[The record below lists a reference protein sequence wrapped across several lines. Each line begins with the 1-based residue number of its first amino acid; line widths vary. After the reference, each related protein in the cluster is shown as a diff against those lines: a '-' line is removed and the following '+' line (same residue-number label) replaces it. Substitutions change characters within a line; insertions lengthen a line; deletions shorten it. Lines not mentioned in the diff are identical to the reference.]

1 LSKPIATASA
11 PMPDVLALCGRL
23 FPAGHDVR
31 IDGDFVVGDGS
42 TEAGTIAVVG
52 TCNRAG
58 IGVDLAYRLAGAVLD
73 VVASH
78 PERPILMLVDTQGQK
93 LARRDELLG
102 NGGYLAH
109 LAKCFEVAR
118 REGHP
123 LLALVYGEAVSGGF
137 LALGMTADR
146 TYALADAQIRVM
158 ALPAMSRITQIP
170 IDELETLCRTSAIFG
185 PGVDHYERLGAVDA
199 IWEGDLATC
208 LADAL
213 SSIAPS
219 DDARARLGAE
229 RGGRTHAARVIA
241 AVLDA

>member
-1 LSKPIATASA
+1 
-11 PMPDVLALCGRL
+11 
-23 FPAGHDVR
+23 
-31 IDGDFVVGDGS
+31 
-42 TEAGTIAVVG
+42 
-52 TCNRAG
+52 
-58 IGVDLAYRLAGAVLD
+58 
-73 VVASH
+73 
-78 PERPILMLVDTQGQK
+78 MLVDTQGQK

-118 REGHP
+118 RAGHP

-170 IDELETLCRTSAIFG
+170 IDELEALCRTSAIFG
-185 PGVDHYERLGAVDA
+185 PGVTHYERLGAIDA
-199 IWEGDLATC
+199 IWEGDLAAH

-213 SSIAPS
+213 GAVPASAPAPG
-219 DDARARLGAE
+219 DPRARSGAQ